1 MIECL
6 DFRDRR
12 IEPSFSGCESPGDP
26 ARDFPLKAH
35 DLHVWIV
42 DVRRILA
49 PDGELSSLLSKDE
62 FQRWRRFHFPGDR
75 RRFLVARSL
84 LRTLLGR
91 YLAADPQSIRFEYN
105 QYGKPGLRG
114 EFLSFNLSHS
124 HNLILYGLALH
135 EALGVDVE
143 RINPDF
149 GTREIAE
156 RFFSPHEIEELRGL
170 PVDQQVLGFFNCWTR
185 KEAFIKAL
193 GRGLSVPLDSFD
205 VTLAPAEPSRL
216 LATREDSR
224 VRDSW
229 KLYSTEPA
237 PGYVGAICAGG
248 RVRRLRFFQY
258 QQENDQTL

>member
-1 MIECL
+1 M
-6 DFRDRR
+6 
-12 IEPSFSGCESPGDP
+12 
-26 ARDFPLKAH
+26 
-35 DLHVWIV
+35 
-42 DVRRILA
+42 
-49 PDGELSSLLSKDE
+49 
-62 FQRWRRFHFPGDR
+62 
-75 RRFLVARSL
+75 
-84 LRTLLGR
+84 
-91 YLAADPQSIRFEYN
+91 
-105 QYGKPGLRG
+105 
-114 EFLSFNLSHS
+114 
-124 HNLILYGLALH
+124 
-135 EALGVDVE
+135 DVE

-237 PGYVGAICAGG
+237 PGIRRCDLCG
-248 RVRRLRFFQY
+248 RTRPKTPILSVSTGKRPNSLAAKISDVLESLSGNWTRGEAQDFTNYPFRLSCLTTDSPLFNY
-258 QQENDQTL
+258 

>member
-1 MIECL
+1 M
-6 DFRDRR
+6 FRLPDRW
-12 IEPSFSGCESPGDP
+12 IEPSFSGCESPGNP

-49 PDGELSSLLSKDE
+49 PDGELTSLLSKDE

-156 RFFSPHEIEELRGL
+156 RFFSPM
-170 PVDQQVLGFFNCWTR
+170 
-185 KEAFIKAL
+185 
-193 GRGLSVPLDSFD
+193 
-205 VTLAPAEPSRL
+205 
-216 LATREDSR
+216 
-224 VRDSW
+224 
-229 KLYSTEPA
+229 
-237 PGYVGAICAGG
+237 
-248 RVRRLRFFQY
+248 RLRNCVACRSTSRYWDFSTVGRERKLSSRPSGVVFPFLSIVL
-258 QQENDQTL
+258 T